1 MKVVSVNV
9 GMPREIM
16 TKMGPVTTGI
26 FKEPVAGPVMI
37 RTLNLD
43 GDRQAD
49 LMVHGGPEKA
59 VYAYPAEYYPYW
71 RDQLPQAELE
81 PGMFGENLTTVGL
94 FEDSLFIGDR
104 VRVGNAVLEVTQPRM
119 PCYKLTLKF
128 GRDDMIKRFLKSGKS
143 GFYFSVVEEGDVN
156 VDSPIEILSRDENKV
171 SVSDITRLYMDPRPD
186 AALLQRAVG
195 VPALPRSWKDYLVE
209 RAEARARR
217 Q

>member
-9 GMPREIM
+9 GLPREIM

-26 FKEPVAGPVMI
+26 FKQPVAGPVMI

-49 LMVHGGPEKA
+49 LTVHGGPEKA

-71 RDQLPQAELE
+71 RDQLPQTTIE
-81 PGMFGENLTTVGL
+81 PAMFGENLTTEGL

-104 VRVGNAVLEVTQPRM
+104 LRMGNAVLEVTQPRM
-119 PCYKLTLKF
+119 PCYKLALRF

-156 VDSPIEILSRDENKV
+156 VDSRIEFVSRDENKV
-171 SVSDITRLYMDPRPD
+171 SISDITRLYINPQPD
-186 AALLQRAVG
+186 AELLQRAVS

-209 RAEARARR
+209 RAEARAHRE
-217 Q
+217 